1 LYCQKESKQYQ
12 TALQLLLVILEDG
25 QLHQIIRILSSI
37 HQVIIVADTKHIL
50 LRRMD
55 YELTVFSSFIP
66 NSEGP
71 VDSEYFNHSEESSQF
86 RQEYEMRKLKQVHR
100 ISALLHFSV
109 FMLKQKGSEFLNY
122 FVLC

>member
-1 LYCQKESKQYQ
+1 ME
-12 TALQLLLVILEDG
+12 
-25 QLHQIIRILSSI
+25 
-37 HQVIIVADTKHIL
+37 
-50 LRRMD
+50 
-55 YELTVFSSFIP
+55 YEITVFSSFIP
-66 NSEGP
+66 ISEGP